1 MTFYDELYF
10 EVTVTGAKA
19 EVRKLAQFLL
29 SGELDEFFEVTRD
42 YISYD
47 DNYEDASDTDKT
59 SLVFTDDDLGVEI
72 DEFNVG
78 EFLEVFCRAATRLDV
93 TGRFYDAEDEEFSFV
108 SPEGDD
114 EYTNAKKIKRFND
127 ELDEERDREEDLSDD
142 ED

>member
-47 DNYEDASDTDKT
+47 DNYEDAIDTDKT

-78 EFLEVFCRAATRLDV
+78 EFLEVFCRAAARLDV

-127 ELDEERDREEDLSDD
+127 ELDEERDREEE
-142 ED
+142 EDA